1 MSRAG
6 AAPGNENLAERKTRE
21 KRKMYSGCAHHCA
34 AGTEFSHSI
43 TRDERSERASERLAA
58 GNTVEWN
65 GTERNGRSVTKYQLS
80 PYQRATL
87 YIHTESGV
95 GEQCA
100 TCFSFVLDVRL
111 SSVSSSPSSF
121 KLLSSFAPLS
131 AFDTPIDD
139 PPCPSTWLRYEL
151 FVCRCDRWIT
161 LHERME
167 NIHDESIHPSLIP
180 LLTLTILIRDQN
192 FARQCYESDSW
203 YKFWTK

>member
-1 MSRAG
+1 MYRKLDQGYEPRRAP
-6 AAPGNENLAERKTRE
+6 PGNENLAERKTRE

-87 YIHTESGV
+87 YIHAEPGV
-95 GEQCA
+95 AEQCA

-111 SSVSSSPSSF
+111 SSVPSSPSSF
-121 KLLSSFAPLS
+121 ELFSPLSLLFPRLIRLLMIHPVLRRDYDTTCSFIDLIAASRSADESGIFMINVHARLLSPF
-131 AFDTPIDD
+131 
-139 PPCPSTWLRYEL
+139 
-151 FVCRCDRWIT
+151 
-161 LHERME
+161 
-167 NIHDESIHPSLIP
+167 DESG
-180 LLTLTILIRDQN
+180 
-192 FARQCYESDSW
+192 EW
-203 YKFWTK
+203 YKFRTKRGY